1 MKFFQ
6 KTAAI
11 FSLSCGLALVSAGPL
26 AATGSASGWYQE
38 EDWHQHLR
46 GLIDRTQNDLTAA
59 VQIATGPKDQ
69 ERYRHA
75 QRQLSDFDR
84 KVSRGHFD
92 EGKLKDAIHGIEDIL
107 DHNTLQASTRDA
119 LRADL
124 ADLQMVRDRRE
135 H

>member
-6 KTAAI
+6 RAATVV
-11 FSLSCGLALVSAGPL
+11 SLSCGLALVSAVPL
-26 AATGSASGWYQE
+26 AAAGSGWYQE

-46 GLIDRTQNDLTAA
+46 GLIDRTQNDLQAA

-84 KVSRGHFD
+84 SVSRGHFD
-92 EGKLKDAIHGIEDIL
+92 QGKLKDAIHSIEDIL

>member
-6 KTAAI
+6 RSAAMV
-11 FSLSCGLALVSAGPL
+11 SLTCGLAMVSAVPL
-26 AATGSASGWYQE
+26 AAAANGWYQE
-38 EDWHQHLR
+38 GDWHQHLR
-46 GLIDRTQNDLTAA
+46 GIIDRTQNDLTAA
-59 VQIATGPKDQ
+59 IQIAQGPKDH

-84 KVSRGHFD
+84 KLSREHFD
-92 EGKLKDAIHGIEDIL
+92 NGKLKDAIGALEDVL
-107 DHNTLQASTRDA
+107 DHNTLQPSTRDA

-124 ADLQMVRDRRE
+124 ADLQAIRDRHE

>member
-6 KTAAI
+6 RSAAVL
-11 FSLSCGLALVSAGPL
+11 SLTCGLALVGVGPL
-26 AATGSASGWYQE
+26 TAAGSGWHQE
-38 EDWHQHLR
+38 GDWHQHLR
-46 GLIDRTQNDLTAA
+46 GAIDRTQSDLQAA
-59 VQIATGPKDQ
+59 AQLEQSPKER
-69 ERYRHA
+69 ERYNHA

-84 KVSRGHFD
+84 KLSRGHFD
-92 EGKLKDAIHGIEDIL
+92 EGKLKDAIGALGAIL

-124 ADLQMVRDRRE
+124 ADLQAARDRHE

>member
-6 KTAAI
+6 RTAAVL
-11 FSLSCGLALVSAGPL
+11 SLSCGLALVSAVPL
-26 AATGSASGWYQE
+26 AAAGSGWHQE
-38 EDWHQHLR
+38 GDWHQHLR
-46 GLIDRTQNDLTAA
+46 GTIDRTQNDLQAA
-59 VQIATGPKDQ
+59 SQLEQGPKER

-75 QRQLSDFDR
+75 QERLSDFDR
-84 KVSRGHFD
+84 KLSRGHFD
-92 EGKLKDAIHGIEDIL
+92 DGKLKDAIGAIEDIL

-124 ADLQMVRDRRE
+124 ADLQAVRDRHE